1 MKRTTLVMAIAL
13 VLSLG
18 SGGLKASS
26 CTNCRSHHGS
36 DMSWQAMIE
45 FLATVLPIL

>member
-18 SGGLKASS
+18 SGGLQASS
-26 CTNCRSHHGS
+26 CSNCRSHYGS
-36 DMSWQAMIE
+36 DTAWQTIVE